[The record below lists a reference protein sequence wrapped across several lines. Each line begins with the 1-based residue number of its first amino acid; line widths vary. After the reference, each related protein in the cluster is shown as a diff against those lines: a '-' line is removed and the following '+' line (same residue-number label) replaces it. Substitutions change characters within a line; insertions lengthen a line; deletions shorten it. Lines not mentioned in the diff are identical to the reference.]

1 MQIDPRTGILDVQPW
16 PLAYKNSVYF
26 QHLLFI
32 TCFRTPVAGFVRV
45 LRGIAEP
52 ICLQSFKGIFAEL
65 LKAAKTKNNQ
75 TQVKE
80 GTPAAWQDLH
90 VLVLWI

>member
-1 MQIDPRTGILDVQPW
+1 MQIDPQIGILDVQPW
-16 PLAYKNSVYF
+16 PLAYKESVCF

-32 TCFRTPVAGFVRV
+32 TCFRTPVPGFVRF

-52 ICLQSFKGIFAEL
+52 ICLLSFKGIFAEL
-65 LKAAKTKNNQ
+65 LKAAKMKNNQ

-90 VLVLWI
+90 VSVLWI